1 MDLLR
6 RRLIIAASGLTLA
19 GCAVLDRDGTVTL
32 SEREINRLIERRF
45 PIERRLLEV
54 FDVSVSAPR
63 VSLLPDRNRLAA
75 LLDLQARERI
85 LGSQWGGRLDFD
97 SQLRWEASDQSLRLH
112 QVRVQ
117 DLALGAGAGGLG
129 AARSVAERLGAAVAE
144 RMLEDLSLY
153 TLPPERAARVE
164 RLRRAGQAPVAVAV
178 TARGVEI
185 TLSDPAR

>member
-97 SQLRWEASDQSLRLH
+97 SQLRWEASDHSLRLH

-164 RLRRAGQAPVAVAV
+164 RLRRAGPAPVAVAV

-185 TLSDPAR
+185 TLADPAR